1 MTIIILGFL
10 LVIAG
15 LYFALGNKAVEGAS
29 GSALK
34 GISVQG
40 PAWLL
45 LVALGVGAI
54 LFGAW
59 LEHESRDA
67 APPATTTTP
76 TTTTTTIPFEP
87 FDYGDDDELD
97 DLYDSCLDGDW
108 TDCDELYLISPEDS
122 EYEWFGATC
131 GYRLEGDGLFCVDA
145 AAAGTLTWEGVPLDT
160 KLPNSD

>member
-10 LVIAG
+10 LVLAG

-59 LEHESRDA
+59 LEHEARTE
-67 APPATTTTP
+67 PTV
-76 TTTTTTIPFEP
+76 TTTTTTTTVPEP
-87 FDYGDDDELD
+87 FDYGDDPDLD
-97 DLYDSCLDGDW
+97 DLYESCFDGDW
-108 TDCDELYLISPEDS
+108 TDCDELYLSSPEDS

-131 GYRLEGDGLFCVDA
+131 GYRIEGDGEFCADA
-145 AAAGTLTWEGVPLDT
+145 AAAGTLTWEGDVTQDT

>member
-10 LVIAG
+10 LVLAG
-15 LYFALGNKAVEGAS
+15 LYFALGNKAIEGAS

-67 APPATTTTP
+67 EPPATT

-87 FDYGDDDELD
+87 FDYGDDLELD

-108 TDCDELYLISPEDS
+108 TDCDELYAIAPVDS

-131 GYRLEGDGLFCVDA
+131 GYRLEGDGLLCADA
-145 AAAGTLTWEGVPLDT
+145 AEAGLLTWDDPNVTVDT